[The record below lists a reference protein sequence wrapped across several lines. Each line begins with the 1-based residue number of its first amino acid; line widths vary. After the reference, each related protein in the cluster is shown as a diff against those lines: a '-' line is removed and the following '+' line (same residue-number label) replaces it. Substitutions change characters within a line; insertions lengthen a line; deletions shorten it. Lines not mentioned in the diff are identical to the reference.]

1 MRQKK
6 YLFTLIA
13 LLGLLSM
20 FATSMTFV
28 FSQESGVPTVV
39 VPTDIPATATA
50 LHEQALA
57 DTREIKSRDWS
68 NFRVAYL
75 VDTSLELDG
84 IVSAET
90 IQEKTGA
97 VVFDNVEDFTKAAAE
112 QPFQIVLIHGSMK
125 DKVYSEWIKQ
135 AYRHATAV
143 IIGIDM
149 YRKDLVVI
157 LGNNCIKPKDDLL
170 NYFPHTWTAYMFAI
184 SGGTEDDKEGIYQAK
199 LETCTKPQANSDKS
213 TYFYQAEYAG
223 MLRTEPELEALD
235 WYEFTFSTM
244 VLTYQFYIEKLDS
257 VLPLPALESPDR

>member
-28 FSQESGVPTVV
+28 LSQEPGDPTVV

-57 DTREIKSRDWS
+57 DTREIKSRDWR

-75 VDTSLELDG
+75 VDTSLELDE
-84 IVSAET
+84 IVSAAT

-97 VVFDNVEDFTKAAAE
+97 LVFDNAEDFTKAAAE

-125 DKVYSEWIKQ
+125 DKVDSEWIKQ

-149 YRKDLVVI
+149 YRKDLVAI
-157 LGNNCIKPKDDLL
+157 LGNKCKKPKDDLL
-170 NYFPHTWTAYMFAI
+170 DHVPHTWAIYMFDV
-184 SGGTEDDKEGIYQAK
+184 SGGAEEYKEGIYQAK
-199 LETCTKPQANSDKS
+199 LETCSKPRVDPSQS
-213 TYFYQAEYAG
+213 TLIQSSESAG
-223 MLRTEPELEALD
+223 WLRPEPELEALD
-235 WYEFTFSTM
+235 WYELTFTTM
-244 VLTYQFYIEKLDS
+244 TLTYQLGIEKQGDL
-257 VLPLPALESPDR
+257 VR

>member
-1 MRQKK
+1 MPHKK
-6 YLFTLIA
+6 YIIMLIA
-13 LLGLLSM
+13 MLSLLAI

-50 LHEQALA
+50 LAEQALA

-75 VDTSLELDG
+75 VDTSLELDE
-84 IVSAET
+84 IVSAAT

-97 VVFDNVEDFTKAAAE
+97 LVFDNAEKFTQAAAE

-125 DKVYSEWIKQ
+125 DKVDSEWIKQ
-135 AYRHATAV
+135 AYRYATAV

-149 YRKDLVVI
+149 YRQDLVAI

-170 NYFPHTWTAYMFAI
+170 NYFPHTWAAYMFAI
-184 SGGTEDDKEGIYQAK
+184 YGGAEEYKEGIYDAELK
-199 LETCTKPQANSDKS
+199 TCTKPQFDPGQS
-213 TYFYQAEYAG
+213 THFSVTRYAG

-244 VLTYQFYIEKLDS
+244 VLTYQFDIEKLDNMLS
-257 VLPLPALESPDR
+257 VTETKTP